1 MKNSETDRDFLDLVK
16 KTLDNYEEQYI
27 LGSWENFVKAR
38 KKRRKMIIWRIGTGI
53 AASLLIGWLGFRLI
67 PSDPLSHSAVKNHTS
82 GEYPNPVIPE
92 VKDTLYK
99 SSVISREVRDNAL
112 QSLST
117 NQGINKDSDNEADN
131 QIISGT
137 SMAFHAESN
146 PEAVPPMSQ
155 DAQYTP
161 DTLKAEV
168 SLNQNNRLTGNSDS
182 SGYKPLYKQTDP
194 QISIENDITDRP
206 ASQKFRFGVNISP
219 GVASTATAS
228 AFNYSGGVNADFAFL
243 PSFRLSTG
251 LQFEHLSVV
260 NTDPSDDP
268 SLPEGETKATLVD
281 LDIPLNITWKFL
293 VRKSTSYYV
302 SGGISSVVY
311 LSEKYANT
319 SYSQQM
325 VAVVEVNDYKPS
337 ITYQKENV
345 KTTEQTTEE
354 PLNTFDFASR
364 VNIIFGFEQHLSS
377 KLFLHIEPYIKI
389 PVSDQA
395 AQNIKYTTGGITCK
409 ISF

>member
-1 MKNSETDRDFLDLVK
+1 
-16 KTLDNYEEQYI
+16 
-27 LGSWENFVKAR
+27 
-38 KKRRKMIIWRIGTGI
+38 
-53 AASLLIGWLGFRLI
+53 
-67 PSDPLSHSAVKNHTS
+67 
-82 GEYPNPVIPE
+82 
-92 VKDTLYK
+92 
-99 SSVISREVRDNAL
+99 VISREVRDHAP
-112 QSLST
+112 QSLSA
-117 NQGINKDSDNEADN
+117 NQGINKASDNEGDN
-131 QIISGT
+131 QIKSET
-137 SMAFHAESN
+137 SMVFHSEPN
-146 PEAVPPMSQ
+146 PEADAPVSK
-155 DAQYTP
+155 DAQYIP
-161 DTLKAEV
+161 DSLNAEV
-168 SLNQNNRLTGNSDS
+168 SLNQNNSLTGNSDS

-194 QISIENDITDRP
+194 QTSIENDITDRSS
-206 ASQKFRFGVNISP
+206 SQKFRFGVNISP

-228 AFNYSGGVNADFAFL
+228 TFNYSGGVNADFAFL

-260 NTDPSDDP
+260 NTDQPDDP

-311 LSEKYANT
+311 LSEKYVNT

-345 KTTEQTTEE
+345 KTTEQTTED
-354 PLNTFDFASR
+354 PLSTFDFASR
-364 VNIIFGFEQHLSS
+364 VNIIFGYEQHLSS
-377 KLFLHIEPYIKI
+377 KLFLHVEPYLKI
-389 PVSDQA
+389 PISDLA
-395 AQNIKYTTGGITCK
+395 TQNIKYTTGGITCK